1 MRIPRLYCPA
11 LTEGNIEVPEQEAHH
26 AGDVLRLRPG
36 DRVVLFD
43 GQGREASA
51 NIVSVARRGM
61 SAEVRAIEV
70 REFELP
76 IRLTLAVAM
85 PRTQRQGF
93 LIEKCTELGVAE
105 IWPMVTERA
114 VAKPGNGVVE
124 KLARRAIEAAK
135 QAQRSFVPRVLPAMK
150 IDEVVK
156 RKGEFDC
163 GIVCH
168 HDPLST
174 GISPVLEAL
183 PRNAS
188 ALACVGPEG
197 GWSDPELANF
207 VENGFRRVS
216 LGPNV
221 LRIETA
227 AVAVCAACAISSRCS
242 SLQQL

>member
-1 MRIPRLYCPA
+1 MYCPT
-11 LTEGNIEVPEQEAHH
+11 LTEGIVEVPEQEAHH

-51 NIVSVARRGM
+51 NIASVARRGL

-70 REFELP
+70 REFELS
-76 IRLTLAVAM
+76 IRLTLAVTM

-105 IWPMVTERA
+105 IWPLITERA
-114 VAKPGNGVVE
+114 VAKPGRGVVE

-135 QAQRSFVPRVLPAMK
+135 QAQRGFVPKVLPAMNV
-150 IDEVVK
+150 DEVVK
-156 RKGEFDC
+156 RKGNFDSAM
-163 GIVCH
+163 ICH
-168 HDPLST
+168 DDLQSTSILS
-174 GISPVLEAL
+174 VFEAA

-188 ALACVGPEG
+188 ALACIGPEG
-197 GWSDPELANF
+197 GWSDSELATF
-207 VENGFRRVS
+207 EQHGFRKVS

-227 AVAVCAACAISSRCS
+227 AIAVCAACAVSSSCS
-242 SLQQL
+242 GPQQL